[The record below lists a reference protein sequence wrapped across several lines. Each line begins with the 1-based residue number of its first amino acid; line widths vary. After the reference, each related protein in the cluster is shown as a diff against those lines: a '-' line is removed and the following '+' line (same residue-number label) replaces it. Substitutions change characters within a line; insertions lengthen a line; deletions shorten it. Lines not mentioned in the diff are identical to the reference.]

1 MVNDYARKRSLK
13 PEQPSSS
20 LTIPLTLL
28 IGVLVFVAIL
38 AVVLINKAAE
48 SGTVDTEEY
57 QQTQQNIEQE
67 EVKQFSY
74 GELLANA
81 EVAPEPVEAYQST
94 PKDPT
99 KKYNK
104 LLKVASVKSSKSA
117 EQLAAALKK
126 KELPNV
132 TIKQDQGSSWIYV
145 TVGPFSN
152 RSMLNKA
159 QDILASMGYVPQVL
173 SVKAN

>member
-1 MVNDYARKRSLK
+1 MKPGPPPHSLK
-13 PEQPSSS
+13 M
-20 LTIPLTLL
+20 PLLFL
-28 IGVLVFVAIL
+28 IGVLAIIAFL
-38 AVVLINKAAE
+38 AIVLINRE
-48 SGTVDTEEY
+48 SKSDAVDVKEFQSAQES
-57 QQTQQNIEQE
+57 IEQDQT
-67 EVKQFSY
+67 KQFSY

-81 EVAPEPVEAYQST
+81 EVTPEPVEVYKST

-104 LLKVASVKSSKSA
+104 LLRVASVKSPTQA
-117 EQLAAALKK
+117 TNLATKLKK
-126 KELPNV
+126 RNLPNV

-159 QDILASMGYVPQVL
+159 QDTLASMGYVPQVL
-173 SVKAN
+173 PTD